1 MIYMTY
7 MTETQ
12 KKAIYDTI
20 LKNFT
25 VSETSFSASCVYEN
39 QMIPDGRSSAPAETN
54 ATYPAITLKY
64 HDTDEVVKD
73 MDDVV
78 MKTARLDVNV
88 YAIAIDE
95 RGTGGEYINGKIALD
110 AMTRDILDNVDSN
123 VETLFSDGI
132 FINEKVKAVKVRDL
146 STIATKKHVYR
157 NKFTLNVT
165 YEV

>member
-1 MIYMTY
+1 MTY

-12 KKAIYDTI
+12 KKAIYDI
-20 LKNFT
+20 VLKDFT
-25 VSETSFSASCVYEN
+25 VSATSFSASCIYEN
-39 QMIPDGRSSAPAETN
+39 QMIPSGRDSAPLETN
-54 ATYPAITLKY
+54 ATYPMITLKY

-95 RGTGGEYINGKIALD
+95 RPTGEYINGKIALD
-110 AMTRDILDNVDSN
+110 AMTRDILENIDSN
-123 VETLFSDGI
+123 VSSLFSDGI
-132 FINEKVKAVKVRDL
+132 VINERVKAIKVRDL

-157 NKFTLNVT
+157 NKFTLNIT

>member
-1 MIYMTY
+1 MTY

-12 KKAIYDTI
+12 KKAIYDI
-20 LKNFT
+20 VLKNFT
-25 VSETSFSASCVYEN
+25 VSATSFSASCVYEN
-39 QMIPDGRSSAPAETN
+39 QMIPAGRDSAPLVTN
-54 ATYPAITLKY
+54 ATYPMIVLKY

-88 YAIAIDE
+88 YAVAIDE
-95 RGTGGEYINGKIALD
+95 RPTGEHLNGKIALD
-110 AMTRDILDNVDSN
+110 AMTRDILENFSN
-123 VETLFSDGI
+123 NISSLFSSGV
-132 FINEKVKAVKVRDL
+132 FINERVKGVKVRDL

-157 NKFTLNVT
+157 NKFTLNIT